1 MAGRDGVR
9 VGGGPLLEQLVEAP
23 LRQRPAPAGQPFDL
37 VAEFVSGQQALPPG
51 PGVRIGSDQFQRG
64 AVVAE
69 DPGRAVGVDHV
80 GAVAQ
85 PQHQP
90 SGVLGDP
97 DPQHGVRVQF
107 AAGGALGRV
116 EHGLGGPAGQ
126 AQLAAEVADTEVL
139 VREQL

>member
-1 MAGRDGVR
+1 MRS
-9 VGGGPLLEQLVEAP
+9 
-23 LRQRPAPAGQPFDL
+23 GQPFDL
-37 VAEFVSGQQALPPG
+37 VLEFVGGQQALPPG
-51 PGVRIGSDQFQRG
+51 PGVGIGGDQFECG

-97 DPQHGVRVQF
+97 GPQHGSGVQLT
-107 AAGGALGRV
+107 AGGALGRV
-116 EHGLGGPAGQ
+116 EDGLGRPSGQ
-126 AQLAAEVADTEVL
+126 AQLAAQLADAEVL